1 MGLVYGYPMPE
12 SKRDSPVGRGKPP
25 VHAVDVGRAI
35 AHHPIAVAAQV
46 SDADIVAQMTRMFGL
61 FALDLDLAIS
71 ISCRWSA
78 ALGNTS
84 SFAAGQAQKARTG
97 AFPHCRIG
105 ASSERLTKPD
115 SLRNLG
121 PIHAGR
127 GLPMM
132 LDAPELHKPAAFNW
146 SPKNGAQCAP
156 LES

>member
-61 FALDLDLAIS
+61 SALDLDLAIS

-78 ALGNTS
+78 ASATPLLS
-84 SFAAGQAQKARTG
+84 SPVKPRKPGPVRSRTVALARR
-97 AFPHCRIG
+97 P
-105 ASSERLTKPD
+105 
-115 SLRNLG
+115 NV
-121 PIHAGR
+121 
-127 GLPMM
+127 
-132 LDAPELHKPAAFNW
+132 
-146 SPKNGAQCAP
+146 
-156 LES
+156 